1 MDVNPTRSSR
11 AAIAGSLR
19 EMAGLLAL
27 AGESPFRARAYERA
41 ATAIEHLDA
50 DLAALV
56 EAGRLTELPGIGRGI
71 AAMIAELQRTG
82 RSKAL
87 DALRERM
94 PPGALSLGRIPGLGL
109 DKIRALHAALGVE
122 TVAELR
128 KACEEGRVR
137 GVKGMGEKTE
147 RRLLDRIRALEHPVD
162 VRLRLDRALAL
173 AESFTA
179 HLRAAPGV
187 LRAEIAGALRRRAE
201 TVDRLVFVAAARAP
215 EPVIGHALASPLVA
229 SVSGRA
235 TGSCSAVLAD
245 GVPLELHVV
254 DPERYAGAL
263 LDATGSADH
272 LRGLA
277 RVARERGLELGA
289 EGLASKT
296 SGAHVPAAGEEDLYR
311 HLGLPYVPPELR
323 EGSGEVEAAE
333 AGRLP
338 DDLVTA
344 GDLRGLV
351 HCHTVYSD
359 GKHTIAEMARAA
371 DAMGMRYLTIT
382 DHSPTAFYARGLDVD
397 RLHAQWEEIA
407 RVQETVSVRL
417 LRGTESDILADG
429 GLDYPDAILEQLDV
443 VIASI
448 HARHR
453 MDADRMTRRLVRAMQ
468 HPCFKI
474 WGHALG
480 RLVLSR
486 PPIECRVEE
495 VLDAAAAAPRRDRDQ
510 RRSAPPRPRAPLDP
524 RGPRAGAALRRLDR
538 CAFRRRARQ
547 PALWCGDGPAGMG
560 AARRGAQYA
569 RHRGVRASGVAGRT
583 RVSRVF
589 LLSPA
594 HCGGERA
601 RLLFDARARFDLA
614 RRLHAGPEPTLGE
627 IFSFLS
633 GLYFRGKLA
642 YARAFAAP
650 PPGLPGVLVITT
662 SDGLCLAD
670 EPVDL
675 ARLRRFA
682 ETDIRAGRGA
692 LRGAAPARRAA
703 ARRIASRPPTR

>member
-1 MDVNPTRSSR
+1 
-11 AAIAGSLR
+11 
-19 EMAGLLAL
+19 MAGLLAL
-27 AGESPFRARAYERA
+27 TGESPFRARAYERA
-41 ATAIEHLDA
+41 ATAIEHLDV

-56 EAGRLTELPGIGRGI
+56 EAGRLTEAPGHRSWDRGHDRGAAPDGPLQGAGRPSRAH
-71 AAMIAELQRTG
+71 AA
-82 RSKAL
+82 
-87 DALRERM
+87 
-94 PPGALSLGRIPGLGL
+94 GALSLGRIPGLGL

-122 TVAELR
+122 TIAELR

-173 AESFTA
+173 AESFAA

-187 LRAEIAGALRRRAE
+187 VRAEIAGALRRRAE
-201 TVDRLVFVAAARAP
+201 TVDRLVFVAAARTP

-229 SVSGRA
+229 AVSGRA
-235 TGSCSAVLAD
+235 AGSCSAVLID
-245 GVPLELHVV
+245 GVPLELRVV
-254 DPERYAGAL
+254 EPDRYAGAL

-272 LRGLA
+272 LQRLA
-277 RVARERGLELGA
+277 RVARERGLALGA
-289 EGLASKT
+289 EGLASQQ
-296 SGAHVPAAGEEDLYR
+296 SGADVPAAGEEDLYR

-495 VLDAAAAAPRRDRDQ
+495 VLDAAAAARARDRDQ
-510 RRSAPPRPRAPLDP
+510 RRSEPARPRAPVDS
-524 RGPRAGAALRRLDR
+524 RGPERGA
-538 CAFRRRARQ
+538 CASSSRPMRIPSTRSPTSAMVWRW
-547 PALWCGDGPAGMG
+547 PGGVGCG
-560 AARRGAQYA
+560 AARCSIRSTPK
-569 RHRGVRASGVAGRT
+569 RS
-583 RVSRVF
+583 
-589 LLSPA
+589 
-594 HCGGERA
+594 CERC
-601 RLLFDARARFDLA
+601 
-614 RRLHAGPEPTLGE
+614 
-627 IFSFLS
+627 
-633 GLYFRGKLA
+633 
-642 YARAFAAP
+642 P
-650 PPGLPGVLVITT
+650 P
-662 SDGLCLAD
+662 
-670 EPVDL
+670 
-675 ARLRRFA
+675 
-682 ETDIRAGRGA
+682 
-692 LRGAAPARRAA
+692 
-703 ARRIASRPPTR
+703 

>member
-1 MDVNPTRSSR
+1 MDMNPTRPTR

-19 EMAGLLAL
+19 DMAGLLAL

-41 ATAIEHLDA
+41 ATAIEHLDV

-71 AAMIAELQRTG
+71 AAIIAELQRTG

-94 PPGALSLGRIPGLGL
+94 PPGALALGRIPGLGL

-122 TVAELR
+122 TIAELR
-128 KACEEGRVR
+128 KACEEGHVR

-147 RRLLDRIRALEHPVD
+147 RRLLDRIRALEDPVD
-162 VRLRLDRALAL
+162 VRLRLDRALPL

-179 HLRAAPGV
+179 HLRTAPGV
-187 LRAEIAGALRRRAE
+187 VRAEIAGALRRRAE
-201 TVDRLVFVAAARAP
+201 TVDSLVFVAAAP
-215 EPVIGHALASPLVA
+215 TPGPVIGYALASPLVA

-235 TGSCSAVLAD
+235 MGSCSAILAD
-245 GVPLELHVV
+245 GVPIELRVV
-254 DPERYAGAL
+254 EPDRFAGAL
-263 LDATGSADH
+263 LDATGSVDH

-277 RVARERGLELGA
+277 RVARDRGLELGA
-289 EGLASKT
+289 EGLASKAH
-296 SGAHVPAAGEEDLYR
+296 GAPLPAGGEEDLYR

-371 DAMGMRYLTIT
+371 DAMGMPYLTIT

-429 GLDYPDAILEQLDV
+429 ALDYPDAILEQLDV

-453 MDADRMTRRLVRAMQ
+453 MDAERMTRRLVRAMQ

-495 VLDAAAAAPRRDRDQ
+495 VLDAAAAG
-510 RRSAPPRPRAPLDP
+510 RAAIEINGDPARLDP
-524 RGPRAGAALRRLDR
+524 EPRWIRAA
-538 CAFRRRARQ
+538 RARGLRFVVSTDAHSVD
-547 PALWCGDGPAGMG
+547 ALANQRYGVAM
-560 AARRGAQYA
+560 ARRGWV
-569 RHRGVRASGVAGRT
+569 RRGEVLNTLDTEAFVRAVSPAGR
-583 RVSRVF
+583 
-589 LLSPA
+589 A
-594 HCGGERA
+594 
-601 RLLFDARARFDLA
+601 
-614 RRLHAGPEPTLGE
+614 
-627 IFSFLS
+627 
-633 GLYFRGKLA
+633 
-642 YARAFAAP
+642 
-650 PPGLPGVLVITT
+650 
-662 SDGLCLAD
+662 
-670 EPVDL
+670 
-675 ARLRRFA
+675 
-682 ETDIRAGRGA
+682 
-692 LRGAAPARRAA
+692 
-703 ARRIASRPPTR
+703 

>member
-1 MDVNPTRSSR
+1 MNVILTRSNR
-11 AAIAGSLR
+11 VAIARNLR

-41 ATAIEHLDA
+41 ATALEHLDV

-71 AAMIAELQRTG
+71 AAMIVELQRTG

-87 DALRERM
+87 DSLRERM

-122 TVAELR
+122 TIAELET
-128 KACEEGRVR
+128 ACEEGRVR

-147 RRLLDRIRALEHPVD
+147 RRLLERIRALENPVD
-162 VRLRLDRALAL
+162 VRLRLDRALSL
-173 AESFTA
+173 ADSFAA
-179 HLRAAPGV
+179 HLRSGPGV
-187 LRAEIAGALRRRAE
+187 IRAEIAGALRRRTE

-215 EPVIGHALASPLVA
+215 EPVIGHALASSLVA

-235 TGSCSAVLAD
+235 AGSCSAVLAD
-245 GVPLELHVV
+245 DIPLELRVV
-254 DPERYAGAL
+254 EPDRYAGAL

-272 LRGLA
+272 LRDLA
-277 RVARERGLELGA
+277 RVARERGLELGI

-296 SGAHVPAAGEEDLYR
+296 SGAHVLAAGEEDLYR

-323 EGSGEVEAAE
+323 EGVGEIEAAE

-338 DDLVTA
+338 DDLVIA
-344 GDLRGLV
+344 DDLQGLV

-382 DHSPTAFYARGLDVD
+382 DHSPTASYARGLDVD
-397 RLHAQWEEIA
+397 RLYAQWDEIA

-453 MDADRMTRRLVRAMQ
+453 MDADRMTRRLVQAMQ

-486 PPIECRVEE
+486 PPIDCRVEE
-495 VLDAAAAAPRRDRDQ
+495 VLDAAAAA
-510 RRSAPPRPRAPLDP
+510 RAAIEINGDP
-524 RGPRAGAALRRLDR
+524 ARLDLEPR
-538 CAFRRRARQ
+538 WIRAARVRGLRFVVSTDAHSVD
-547 PALWCGDGPAGMG
+547 ALANQRYGVAM
-560 AARRGAQYA
+560 ARRGWVRRVEVLNTLDTEAF
-569 RHRGVRASGVAGRT
+569 VRAVSPAGR
-583 RVSRVF
+583 V
-589 LLSPA
+589 
-594 HCGGERA
+594 
-601 RLLFDARARFDLA
+601 
-614 RRLHAGPEPTLGE
+614 
-627 IFSFLS
+627 
-633 GLYFRGKLA
+633 
-642 YARAFAAP
+642 
-650 PPGLPGVLVITT
+650 
-662 SDGLCLAD
+662 
-670 EPVDL
+670 
-675 ARLRRFA
+675 
-682 ETDIRAGRGA
+682 
-692 LRGAAPARRAA
+692 
-703 ARRIASRPPTR
+703 